1 MGKIQISSSEQTF
14 NWGEF
19 RVLEGRLKTEDLET
33 EDRRQKTLR
42 LEDSGGKLLIKARPE
57 TRGPL
62 KSQF

>member
-33 EDRRQKTLR
+33 EDLETEDRRHLGWKIQVV
-42 LEDSGGKLLIKARPE
+42 SY
-57 TRGPL
+57 
-62 KSQF
+62 

>member
-33 EDRRQKTLR
+33 EDRRHLGWKIQVV
-42 LEDSGGKLLIKARPE
+42 SY
-57 TRGPL
+57 
-62 KSQF
+62 